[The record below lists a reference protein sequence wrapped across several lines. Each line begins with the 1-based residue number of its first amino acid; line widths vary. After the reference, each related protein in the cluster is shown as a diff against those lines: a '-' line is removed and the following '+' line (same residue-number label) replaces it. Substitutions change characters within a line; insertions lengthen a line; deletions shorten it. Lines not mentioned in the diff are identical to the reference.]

1 MPDSPSCIVV
11 GAGVFGAAAAD
22 SLARRGWEVTV
33 VERYAPANARG
44 SSGDRTRMHRVGHGS
59 TAQDEWYMRSA
70 LASLEAWRE
79 LSAGCEQPLLAPYG
93 LAWFARGDDPL
104 VAGVGEGLV
113 GLGVEHEWLDPAALA
128 DRFPD
133 LATADL
139 SGGLYEPGACLIRAT
154 AAVEALLRRA
164 MSNGA
169 RLRLAEA
176 RPAGAGRVA
185 IDGEELEAD
194 QVIWACG
201 AWLGDLF
208 DEAPIRSAW
217 QDVLHWHAP
226 AAWREG
232 PAWFDESEGLYGFPD
247 LDGLGIKAVS
257 HEPGRIFDLDRE
269 ERVPDPAMIERIRGY
284 LGRRFPG
291 MGETRL
297 LHARVMPYEMT
308 PDGHFLVASSTN
320 HENHW
325 LLGGG
330 SGHGFK
336 HAPNLGEHVADL
348 VEGNAE
354 PVEAFALER

>member
-1 MPDSPSCIVV
+1 
-11 GAGVFGAAAAD
+11 
-22 SLARRGWEVTV
+22 
-33 VERYAPANARG
+33 
-44 SSGDRTRMHRVGHGS
+44 
-59 TAQDEWYMRSA
+59 MRA
-70 LASLEAWRE
+70 
-79 LSAGCEQPLLAPYG
+79 PLLAPYG

-104 VAGVGEGLV
+104 VAGVGEGLES
-113 GLGVEHEWLDPAALA
+113 LGVEHEWLDPAALA

-208 DEAPIRSAW
+208 DEAPIR
-217 QDVLHWHAP
+217 
-226 AAWREG
+226 R
-232 PAWFDESEGLYGFPD
+232 
-247 LDGLGIKAVS
+247 
-257 HEPGRIFDLDRE
+257 PGRTSCTG
-269 ERVPDPAMIERIRGY
+269 M
-284 LGRRFPG
+284 RRPHG
-291 MGETRL
+291 
-297 LHARVMPYEMT
+297 ARVRPGST
-308 PDGHFLVASSTN
+308 SPRASTVFLTSTGSGSRPSHTSPAASSTSTATSAPPIQPSSSESAATSAAVSRPWRDA
-320 HENHW
+320 HPARPGHAVRDDAGRP
-325 LLGGG
+325 LPGGFFDQPRESLAPGQG

-348 VEGNAE
+348 LEDKAE
-354 PVEAFALER
+354 PLEMFALER